1 MIRMRRLLITVF
13 GLALSASTAGAYYH
27 FYHYSNRSAPYNPV
41 PEKFDLNA
49 LPNKTVTFL
58 ISDTSAGAISR
69 SNLYSSAL
77 SAIRQAASVWNTVD
91 SSDVRAAFGGIA
103 NSGTPQ
109 NTPGVDIM
117 FVEMDPFLL
126 GLTSTNARNTM
137 AFGPGGAFVPIQ
149 RPTVRLNSNLSNWT
163 KPSFTEEFFLTVA
176 HEMGHALGLQ
186 HTFTSSLMSTEA
198 AGRATS
204 LYSPLTADDIA
215 GIS

>member
-1 MIRMRRLLITVF
+1 MRRLLITVF

-27 FYHYSNRSAPYNPV
+27 FYHYSNRSSPYNPV
-41 PEKFDLNA
+41 AEKFELNA

-58 ISDTSAGAISR
+58 ISDTSAGVISR

-77 SAIRQAASVWNTVD
+77 SAIRQAASVWSSID

-126 GLTSTNARNTM
+126 RLTSTTARNTVP
-137 AFGPGGAFVPIQ
+137 FGPAGAFAPI
-149 RPTVRLNSNLSNWT
+149 P
-163 KPSFTEEFFLTVA
+163 P
-176 HEMGHALGLQ
+176 
-186 HTFTSSLMSTEA
+186 
-198 AGRATS
+198 
-204 LYSPLTADDIA
+204 P
-215 GIS
+215 